1 MGITL
6 HTKQYRT
13 KETMA
18 QQAIVSFVLV
28 LKLVYL
34 NRIITLSQFINM
46 SRILMTD
53 KYVHELIRQCF

>member
-18 QQAIVSFVLV
+18 QQAIISFVLV

-34 NRIITLSQFINM
+34 NRIIHFVTI
-46 SRILMTD
+46 
-53 KYVHELIRQCF
+53 Y

>member
-6 HTKQYRT
+6 HTKQFPQ

-34 NRIITLSQFINM
+34 NRIIHFVTI
-46 SRILMTD
+46 
-53 KYVHELIRQCF
+53 H